1 MLYHVLYCSKSLQSC
16 STLCDPM
23 DCRPPG
29 SSVHGIL
36 WAIILVWV
44 TMPFSRGSSP
54 PRESH
59 LCLLCLLHWQADSL
73 PLAPLGSPTLYHNIF
88 IFCESVSHSVKSDSS
103 VTPWTVAHQAPLSME
118 FSRQNPGIEPR
129 SPTLQADSLL
139 TEPPVSK

>member
-1 MLYHVLYCSKSLQSC
+1 MVDLRPMIIITDTNFQQILHCIKSFRRFNQFKLQ
-16 STLCDPM
+16 DQI
-23 DCRPPG
+23 G
-29 SSVHGIL
+29 
-36 WAIILVWV
+36 
-44 TMPFSRGSSP
+44 
-54 PRESH
+54 
-59 LCLLCLLHWQADSL
+59 
-73 PLAPLGSPTLYHNIF
+73 HNIF